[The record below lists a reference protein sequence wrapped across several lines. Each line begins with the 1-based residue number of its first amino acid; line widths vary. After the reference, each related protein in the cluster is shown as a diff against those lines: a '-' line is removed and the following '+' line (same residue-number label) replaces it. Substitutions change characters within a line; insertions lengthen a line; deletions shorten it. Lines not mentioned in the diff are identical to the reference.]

1 MIYSLLAFIYLII
14 MIPAIIMICLI
25 VFYKYRTNYKIVNRK
40 KEREMFFWL
49 SWIITRIPSFAADFH
64 K

>member
-25 VFYKYRTNYKIVNRK
+25 AFYKYRTNYKIVNRK
-40 KEREMFFWL
+40 KEREMFF
-49 SWIITRIPSFAADFH
+49 
-64 K
+64 